1 MATKKDAMKQIQ
13 TIKELISKGDAI
25 IGRKSVLSSLKN
37 GNVKQV
43 FLAKN
48 IPKELEE
55 DAKYYAKMGDVE
67 VIKLEQ
73 DNEELGIICKKNFF
87 IAIIGVTA

>member
-1 MATKKDAMKQIQ
+1 MATKQEAIKQIQ
-13 TIKELISKGDAI
+13 EIKELVSKGNAI

-37 GNVKQV
+37 GTVKQI

-55 DAKYYAKMGDVE
+55 DAKYYAKISGIE
-67 VIKLEQ
+67 VTKLEQ
-73 DNEELGIICKKNFF
+73 DNEELGILCKKNFF
-87 IAIIGVTA
+87 IAIIGVAA